1 MCVQGG
7 ESKGGLFSITIFKQ
21 NSKEPAA
28 QTLQIQLLRNSEYQ
42 MLKFQSSYS
51 LKFIQDLRLKIGK
64 AFVKKPRQQ

>member
-1 MCVQGG
+1 MV
-7 ESKGGLFSITIFKQ
+7 FKQ

-28 QTLQIQLLRNSEYQ
+28 QMLQIQLLRNLEYQ

-51 LKFIQDLRLKIGK
+51 PKFIQDLDLKLVK

>member
-1 MCVQGG
+1 MQGG
-7 ESKGGLFSITIFKQ
+7 ESKGGLFSRMVFKQ

-28 QTLQIQLLRNSEYQ
+28 QMLQIQLLRNLEYQ

-51 LKFIQDLRLKIGK
+51 PKFIQDLDLKLVK